1 MERKLDLYPSEC
13 DKEIME
19 IEERIDL
26 LEQDLAELK
35 LDIKLLLVDLKEL
48 ALRDQNPLADE
59 GEETAPSK
67 PPGIMVIGVP
77 GVGSG

>member
-1 MERKLDLYPSEC
+1 
-13 DKEIME
+13 ME

-48 ALRDQNPLADE
+48 VLRDQNPLSGE
-59 GEETAPSK
+59 GEETSSK

>member
-1 MERKLDLYPSEC
+1 
-13 DKEIME
+13 ME

-35 LDIKLLLVDLKEL
+35 RDIKLLLVDLKEL
-48 ALRDQNPLADE
+48 VLRDQNPLAGD
-59 GEETAPSK
+59 ADAAPPSK
-67 PPGIMVIGVP
+67 PGGIVVIGVP